1 VCSSCHNPVPYF
13 PEDHGDY
20 VPLFADA
27 GVGCNSLNC
36 HSCGDL
42 GVFKTI
48 KESHE
53 ILSDVFVGGTLTAKA
68 TTAAPVIDGEIDDAW
83 NDAPSV
89 ETLEGV
95 ELKALYDNDNIYIL
109 AKWADGHDLLAG
121 CAEATESADKN
132 MWTYG
137 KAGWSKSGN
146 EDRFAIMW
154 EGSDALG
161 ASCAKMCHSGAEH
174 KTSGGNVD
182 VWHWKAARTN
192 PLGLADDKWW
202 NQDGRGSDATAVGT
216 YSDNKNDAGDGPK
229 YSGPITDGRFIIIP
243 LGGSADDLE
252 TNIETSSAY
261 PGYVLDLNAEGSRWD
276 VKAKGKYSDGV
287 WTLELQRALN
297 TGNDDDVVF
306 THNSSVRFSTA
317 TFDNTGG
324 GHASQGIDVG
334 EYTLEIGP
342 TP

>member
-1 VCSSCHNPVPYF
+1 MPQS
-13 PEDHGDY
+13 G
-20 VPLFADA
+20 PLFPQRPWRLRAVVRRT

-68 TTAAPVIDGEIDDAW
+68 TTAAPAIDGVIDDAW

-95 ELKALYDNDNIYIL
+95 ELRALYDNDNIYIL

-121 CAEATESADKN
+121 CAEAAESVDKN
-132 MWTYG
+132 KWTYG
-137 KAGWSKSGN
+137 DADWAKSGN

-202 NQDGRGSDATAVGT
+202 NQDGRGSDAKAVGA
-216 YSDNKNDAGDGPK
+216 YSDNKNEAGDGPR
-229 YSGPITDGRFIIIP
+229 YSGPIMDGSFIVIP
-243 LGGSADDLE
+243 VGGSADNLE

-261 PGYVLDLNAEGSRWD
+261 PGYVLNLNAEGSRWD